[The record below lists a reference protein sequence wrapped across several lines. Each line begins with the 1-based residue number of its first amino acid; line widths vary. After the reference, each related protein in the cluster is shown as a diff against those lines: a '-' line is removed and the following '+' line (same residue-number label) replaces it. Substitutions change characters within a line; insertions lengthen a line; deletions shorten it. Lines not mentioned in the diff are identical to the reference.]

1 MNIVVLIWLA
11 LSLVLVQGDK
21 CYALVLA
28 GGGFRGAYESG
39 ALLAMTEF
47 MDPEE
52 VQYRIVSGISI
63 GAMNSCFGVGYS
75 VGEEREMAL
84 HIQEAWNSIKS
95 SRDMY
100 SFWFGFA
107 LFHGGL
113 VNTEKLLKFIQKW
126 SGNEIKRNIT
136 ATATDLNNGD
146 YTSFDQTIGIDNL
159 TRACYAS
166 GAYPPFFPPVEL
178 MGNWYGDGAMVAN
191 ANPFDAI
198 NTCRSYGYD
207 DPDIV
212 VDIVYCIPLGGLNK
226 AKVQT
231 TRQTIDRIN
240 LVQEYFSDNWYTE
253 TMVELYD
260 RIDFRLF
267 IIPKKDYGALG
278 GSPEDIKEMMDDG
291 YNEAKEQ
298 ILAGREAWKSRRN
311 EKIKGKRFWNNEYD

>member
-1 MNIVVLIWLA
+1 MKFLILLVLA
-11 LSLVLVQGDK
+11 LSQVIAQSDK

-28 GGGFRGAYESG
+28 GGGPRGAYESG

-47 MDPEE
+47 IKPEE
-52 VQYRIVSGISI
+52 IQYRIMSGISI
-63 GAMNSCFGVGYS
+63 GAINSCIGVGYPL
-75 VGEEREMAL
+75 GKEREMAL
-84 HIQEAWNSIKS
+84 HIQEAWKSIKGS
-95 SRDMY
+95 SDMY
-100 SFWFGFA
+100 SPWFGFT
-107 LFHGGL
+107 FRHGGL
-113 VNTEKLLKFIQKW
+113 FNTEKLFKFVQKW
-126 SGNEIKRNIT
+126 SGDEIKRNIT
-136 ATATDLNNGD
+136 ATATDFNTGD
-146 YTSFDQTIGIDNL
+146 YTSFDQRYGIEYL

-178 MGNWYGDGAMVAN
+178 LGNWYGDGAMVAN
-191 ANPFDAI
+191 ANPFEAI

-226 AKVQT
+226 EKVKT
-231 TRQTIDRIN
+231 TKQTINRVN
-240 LVQEYFSDNWYTE
+240 LLQEYFSDNWYTE

-311 EKIKGKRFWNNEYD
+311 EKIKGKKFWNKE